1 MTDSQLVVPATSVE
15 GTGLPRPAADAASP
29 TVRDT
34 LRSSRKGTYWQAGGW
49 GVLAA
54 CGFGAP
60 WVIGLYEL
68 QLAVQAVT
76 MGVLALSIGWMLRQ
90 TGQLSF
96 GHAAFYGIAGYAT
109 AYAGM
114 HWELP
119 LPVVLLFGQ
128 AAGTGA
134 ALVVALFT
142 VRVPG
147 IAFAMLTLAIGMLAW
162 VAGGHLRDITN
173 GVNGLSVTLEGDLLG
188 QPVGMYIDP
197 VQSWP
202 LVWGTL
208 MLVVAGLWAV
218 SRTPYGRRLAAIR
231 ENEERVRFSG
241 YGTYLPRV
249 LAFTI
254 SGLVASLA
262 GTLNLLS
269 TSFISLD
276 TLYWSTSGL
285 ALIAAVIGGTRSV
298 LGPPAGAVAF
308 VLLQNY
314 LTDVGNHYQAVLG
327 TALILVVL
335 VAPGGGAELV
345 ARGRDR
351 VRRRL
356 LGAKG
361 ATHA

>member
-1 MTDSQLVVPATSVE
+1 VTDSQLASVMPASDPQPVALHAGATP
-15 GTGLPRPAADAASP
+15 GP
-29 TVRDT
+29 TVRDM
-34 LRSSRKGTYWQAGGW
+34 LRQGRRGASSQAGGW
-49 GVLAA
+49 LLLCLA
-54 CGFGAP
+54 GFGAP

-68 QLAVQAVT
+68 QLAVQAAT

-114 HWELP
+114 HWGMP
-119 LPVVLLFGQ
+119 LLLVLLFGL
-128 AAGTGA
+128 AAGTVA
-134 ALVVALFT
+134 AFLVALFT

-162 VAGGHLRDITN
+162 VAGGQLQDITR
-173 GVNGLSVTLEGDLLG
+173 GVNGLSVTLDGDLFG
-188 QPVGMYIDP
+188 QPVGMYVDP
-197 VQSWP
+197 VRSWP

-208 MLVVAGLWAV
+208 MLVAAGLWAI
-218 SRTPYGRRLAAIR
+218 SQARYGRRLAAIR
-231 ENEERVRFSG
+231 ENEERLRFAG
-241 YGTYLPRV
+241 YGTYVPRL

-276 TLYWSTSGL
+276 ALYWSTSGM

-298 LGPPAGAVAF
+298 LGPPAGAVVF

-314 LTDVGNHYQAVLG
+314 LTSVGDHYQAVLG
-327 TALILVVL
+327 TVLVLVVL
-335 VAPGGGAELV
+335 LAPGGGAELV
-345 ARGRDR
+345 ARGRDHVLGFFR
-351 VRRRL
+351 ERGARR
-356 LGAKG
+356 A
-361 ATHA
+361 

>member
-1 MTDSQLVVPATSVE
+1 VTDSQLAPSSVRAEETAGPAPD
-15 GTGLPRPAADAASP
+15 TGEA
-29 TVRDT
+29 TVRGT
-34 LRSSRKGTYWQAGGW
+34 LREGRRGTYGQASGW
-49 GVLAA
+49 LVLTVA
-54 CGFGAP
+54 GFGAP

-68 QLAVQAVT
+68 QLAVQAAT

-96 GHAAFYGIAGYAT
+96 GHAAFYGISGYAT

-114 HWELP
+114 HWELS
-119 LPVVLLFGQ
+119 LPVVLLFGLG
-128 AAGTGA
+128 AGTVA
-134 ALVVALFT
+134 ALLVALFT

-162 VAGGHLRDITN
+162 VAGGQLREITR
-173 GVNGLSVTLEGDLLG
+173 GVNGLSVTLDGDLLG
-188 QPVGMYIDP
+188 RPVGMYIDP
-197 VQSWP
+197 VRSWP

-208 MLVVAGLWAV
+208 MLVVAGLWAI
-218 SRTPYGRRLAAIR
+218 SRTTYGRRLAAIR

-298 LGPPAGAVAF
+298 LGPPVGAAVF

-314 LTDVGNHYQAVLG
+314 LTAVGEHYQAVLG
-327 TALILVVL
+327 TALVLVVL
-335 VAPGGGAELV
+335 LAPGGGAELV
-345 ARGRDR
+345 ARTRGW

-356 LGAKG
+356 IRAKG
-361 ATHA
+361 ARRA

>member
-1 MTDSQLVVPATSVE
+1 VTESQLASRLPAAAGPATTPPSVRA
-15 GTGLPRPAADAASP
+15 TGA

-34 LRSSRKGTYWQAGGW
+34 VRAGRRGGYAQACGW
-49 GVLAA
+49 VALTAA
-54 CGFGAP
+54 GFGAP

-68 QLAVQAVT
+68 QLAVQAAV

-114 HWELP
+114 HWQFS
-119 LPVVLLFGQ
+119 LPVVLLFGLG
-128 AAGTGA
+128 AGTAA
-134 ALVVALFT
+134 ALLVALVT
-142 VRVPG
+142 VRIPG

-162 VAGGHLRDITN
+162 VAGGQLREVTR
-173 GVNGLSVTLEGDLLG
+173 GVNGLSVTLQGNLLG

-197 VQSWP
+197 VRSWP

-208 MLVVAGLWAV
+208 MMVVAMLWAV
-218 SRTPYGRRLAAIR
+218 SRTSFGRRLAAIR

-249 LAFTI
+249 AAFTI

-276 TLYWSTSGL
+276 TLYWTTSGF
-285 ALIAAVIGGTRSV
+285 ALIAAVLGGTRSV
-298 LGPPAGAVAF
+298 LGPPVGAVVF

-314 LTDVGNHYQAVLG
+314 LTAVGEHYQAVLG
-327 TALILVVL
+327 AALVLVVL
-335 VAPGGGAELV
+335 LAPGGGAEVVVRCRDWLRQHLAGRR
-345 ARGRDR
+345 AR
-351 VRRRL
+351 
-356 LGAKG
+356 
-361 ATHA
+361 HA

>member
-1 MTDSQLVVPATSVE
+1 MTDSQL
-15 GTGLPRPAADAASP
+15 ASP
-29 TVRDT
+29 VPVDAETAATPSSARPGDATVGAT
-34 LRSSRKGTYWQAGGW
+34 LRESRRGGYGQAGGW
-49 GVLAA
+49 LVLTVA
-54 CGFGAP
+54 GFGAP

-68 QLAVQAVT
+68 QLAVQAAT
-76 MGVLALSIGWMLRQ
+76 MGVLALSIGWLLRQ

-114 HWELP
+114 HWELS
-119 LPVVLLFGQ
+119 LPVVLLFGLV
-128 AAGTGA
+128 AGTA
-134 ALVVALFT
+134 AAFLVALVT

-162 VAGGHLRDITN
+162 VAGGQLRDVTR

-188 QPVGMYIDP
+188 RPVGMYIDP

-208 MLVVAGLWAV
+208 MVVVAALWAL
-218 SRTPYGRRLAAIR
+218 SRTRFGRHLAAIR

-241 YGTYLPRV
+241 YGTFLPRV
-249 LAFTI
+249 VAFTI

-262 GTLNLLS
+262 GMLNLLS

-276 TLYWSTSGL
+276 TLYWTTSGL
-285 ALIAAVIGGTRSV
+285 ALIAAVLGGTRSV
-298 LGPPAGAVAF
+298 LGPPAGAVVF

-314 LTDVGNHYQAVLG
+314 LTAVGEHYQAVLG
-327 TALILVVL
+327 IALVLVVL
-335 VAPGGGAELV
+335 LAPGGGAELV
-345 ARGRDR
+345 VRCWSWL
-351 VRRRL
+351 RRRL
-356 LGAKG
+356 VDQGARR
-361 ATHA
+361 A